1 MYCTSVM
8 LIPRSRLRRG
18 PRRLPT
24 NDEHPTTSNKMHS
37 DSVTSDSRELLSRT
51 RFSQSPAIKI
61 HEFCTR
67 KLGPLWGAQNANPI
81 RQTTSATSKQIRPEQ
96 NGPIPAA
103 TLYPTPAASRQ
114 SPVPKITWHLRRNLA
129 SSEISRR
136 FHTKHLA
143 PSRKPRRSAK
153 EAPRILHPEPNPQP
167 LAGTVF
173 VEHERSEIYSANSTP
188 FGTASLRNSLD
199 FQACRARRCD
209 NEGDLWNRE
218 SCFAEVFQKSKNA
231 VPMERKTSGSRLG
244 VTAAAEGGS

>member
-8 LIPRSRLRRG
+8 LIPWSRLRRG

-67 KLGPLWGAQNANPI
+67 KLGPLWGAQNANPS

-114 SPVPKITWHLRRNLA
+114 SPVPSRQSPAASPQPPVPSRQSPVPSPQPPVPSPQNNLA
-129 SSEISRR
+129 SSTKLGIFGDFSTFSHQTPGAFEKTSAFCKGGSPHPASR
-136 FHTKHLA
+136 TQSPA
-143 PSRKPRRSAK
+143 PSRDRICGTRAIRDLQREFDPFWNSESAK
-153 EAPRILHPEPNPQP
+153 LPGFSGLP
-167 LAGTVF
+167 
-173 VEHERSEIYSANSTP
+173 
-188 FGTASLRNSLD
+188 
-199 FQACRARRCD
+199 
-209 NEGDLWNRE
+209 
-218 SCFAEVFQKSKNA
+218 SKE
-231 VPMERKTSGSRLG
+231 M
-244 VTAAAEGGS
+244 